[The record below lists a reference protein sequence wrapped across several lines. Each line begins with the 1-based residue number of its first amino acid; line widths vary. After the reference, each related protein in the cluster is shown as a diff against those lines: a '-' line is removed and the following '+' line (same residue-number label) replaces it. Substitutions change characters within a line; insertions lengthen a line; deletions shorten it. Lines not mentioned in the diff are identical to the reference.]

1 MENEPLRPPEISPAI
16 IESFTIDEGGV
27 TPIWLQIR
35 NRLLYLM
42 TSGKFKEGD
51 QLPSMRQ
58 LSVQLQVNLNTVSKV
73 YQNLQQDGFIASK
86 RGKGFYVADLSKA
99 NAAAADFAGRAL
111 AEEFIWR
118 CRSGGLSSEEI
129 VELVRCTIDEI
140 DGRA

>member
-1 MENEPLRPPEISPAI
+1 MRPPEISPAI
-16 IESFTIDEGGV
+16 LESFTIDEDGV

-42 TSGKFKEGD
+42 TSGKLEEGD

-73 YQNLQQDGFIASK
+73 YQSLQQDGFIASK
-86 RGKGFYVADLSKA
+86 RGKGLYVADLSKA
-99 NAAAADFAGRAL
+99 NAAAVDFVGRAL

-129 VELVRCTIDEI
+129 VELVRSTIDEI
-140 DGRA
+140 DSRR

>member
-1 MENEPLRPPEISPAI
+1 MRPPDINPAI
-16 IESFTIDEGGV
+16 LESFTIDEDGV

-42 TSGKFKEGD
+42 TSGKLKEGD

-73 YQNLQQDGFIASK
+73 YQSLQQDGFIASK
-86 RGKGFYVADLSKA
+86 RGKGLYVNDLSKA
-99 NAAAADFAGRAL
+99 NAAAIDFVGRAL

-129 VELVRCTIDEI
+129 VELVHNTINEI
-140 DGRA
+140 DSRD

>member
-1 MENEPLRPPEISPAI
+1 MRPPDINPAI
-16 IESFTIDEGGV
+16 LESFTIDEDGV

-35 NRLLYLM
+35 NRLLYLV
-42 TSGKFKEGD
+42 TSGKLKEGD

-73 YQNLQQDGFIASK
+73 YQSLQQDGFIASK
-86 RGKGFYVADLSKA
+86 RGKGLYVADLSKA
-99 NAAAADFAGRAL
+99 NTAAVDFVGRAL

-129 VELVRCTIDEI
+129 VELVRSTINEI
-140 DGRA
+140 DSRS